1 MKLLQIKPP
10 DIIQFFLLATICL
23 MLLLHCSC
31 TSVKKLR
38 SNVHQE
44 TVKTET
50 VNKTDTKDS
59 TSKTITKTI
68 DSSGI
73 TVTVVYDS
81 TSADT
86 ATDFDIVIL
95 SPDKDQYFDR
105 PQPDRIS
112 IKSSIKPKSITV
124 NQAKKKQAERLDST
138 VRKSLTLENIKKDSS
153 SVSTIKTVQKKKV
166 VFQWWWIAALLA
178 AIAAFIYR
186 KQIRSFIIKLPFKL
200 FTMKLFIIILS
211 TFFLASCWSNDNR
224 PPRELA
230 QGVYQEEVIQVPDSV
245 MQWSVEQKQYVK
257 VWGFTTKVVPI
268 KEFEV
273 VPNGEQVKKFAKESG
288 QAGFNW
294 IGLLIILGVTA
305 AAVFGAG
312 YFTSG
317 QAKSIVRVA
326 AIAVAIAVGL
336 FTLKP
341 ANIAKNNAK
350 TITEKQLKHYQS
362 IDPEL
367 NYFWDSINKNGGII
381 GK

>member
-1 MKLLQIKPP
+1 MKLSTLKK
-10 DIIQFFLLATICL
+10 DIWYLILYILGVLGCL
-23 MLLLHCSC
+23 IVTSSC

-38 SNVHQE
+38 TNVHQE

-50 VNKTDTKDS
+50 VQKSDTKDS

-86 ATDFDIVIL
+86 ATDFDIVIH
-95 SPDKDQYFDR
+95 SPSKDQYTER
-105 PQPDRIS
+105 VS
-112 IKSSIKPKSITV
+112 IKSSVKPKSITV
-124 NQAKKKQAERLDST
+124 NQAKKKQDEKFDST
-138 VRKSLTLENIKKDSS
+138 VKKSLTVENIKKDSS
-153 SVSTIKTVQKKKV
+153 SVSTVKTVEIEKGW
-166 VFQWWWIAALLA
+166 FRWWMALVAFLLLA

-211 TFFLASCWSNDNR
+211 TFFLASCWSNDSR

-257 VWGFTTKVVPI
+257 VLGFTTKIVPI

-273 VPNGEQVKKFAKESG
+273 VPNGQQVKKFANESG

-312 YFTSG
+312 YFSSG
-317 QAKSIVRVA
+317 TAKGLVRA
-326 AIAVAIAVGL
+326 AAVLVAIAVGF

-341 ANIAKNNAK
+341 ANIAQNNAK
-350 TITEKQLKHYQS
+350 TITEKQLKYYQS

>member
-1 MKLLQIKPP
+1 MNKKIILIILFIYLLGVIA
-10 DIIQFFLLATICL
+10 IFS
-23 MLLLHCSC
+23 SC

-50 VNKTDTKDS
+50 VQKSDTKDS

-68 DSSGI
+68 DSSGTSI
-73 TVTVVYDS
+73 TIEYDS
-81 TSADT
+81 TTADT
-86 ATDFDIVIL
+86 ATSFDIITYPP
-95 SPDKDQYFDR
+95 SKDQYTE
-105 PQPDRIS
+105 RIS
-112 IKSSIKPKSITV
+112 IKSSVTPKSITV
-124 NQAKKKQAERLDST
+124 NQAKKKQAERIDST
-138 VRKSLTLENIKKDSS
+138 VRKSLTVENIKKDSS
-153 SVSTIKTVQKKKV
+153 SVSTVKTVEIEKGW
-166 VFQWWWIAALLA
+166 FRWWMALVAFLLLA

-186 KQIRSFIIKLPFKL
+186 KQIRSFIIKLPLKL

-211 TFFLASCWSNDNR
+211 TFFLASCWSNDSR

-257 VWGFTTKVVPI
+257 VWGFTTKIVPI

-273 VPNGEQVKKFAKESG
+273 VPNGQQVKKFANESG

-312 YFTSG
+312 YFSSG
-317 QAKSIVRVA
+317 TAKGLVRA
-326 AIAVAIAVGL
+326 AAVLVAISVGF

-341 ANIAKNNAK
+341 ANIAQNNAK
-350 TITEKQLKHYQS
+350 TITEKQLKYYQS

-367 NYFWDSINKNGGII
+367 NYFWDSINKAGGII

>member
-1 MKLLQIKPP
+1 MNKKIILIILFIYLLGVIAV
-10 DIIQFFLLATICL
+10 FS
-23 MLLLHCSC
+23 SC

-44 TVKTET
+44 TVKTEF
-50 VNKTDTKDS
+50 VQKEQSKDS
-59 TSKTITKTI
+59 TSKTVTKTI

-73 TVTVVYDS
+73 TVTIVYDS
-81 TSADT
+81 TTADT
-86 ATDFDIVIL
+86 ATSFDIITYPP
-95 SPDKDQYFDR
+95 SKDQYTE
-105 PQPDRIS
+105 RIS
-112 IKSSIKPKSITV
+112 IKSSVTPKSITV
-124 NQAKKKQAERLDST
+124 NQAKKKQAERIDST
-138 VRKSLTLENIKKDSS
+138 VRKSLTVENIKKDSS
-153 SVSTIKTVQKKKV
+153 SVSTVKTVEIEKGW
-166 VFQWWWIAALLA
+166 FRWWMALVAFLLLA

-186 KQIRSFIIKLPFKL
+186 KQIRSFIIKLPLKL

-211 TFFLASCWSNDNR
+211 TFFLASCWSNDSR

-257 VWGFTTKVVPI
+257 VWGFTTKIVPI

-273 VPNGEQVKKFAKESG
+273 VPNGQQVKKFANESG

-312 YFTSG
+312 YFSSG
-317 QAKSIVRVA
+317 TAKGLVRA
-326 AIAVAIAVGL
+326 AAVLVAISVGF

-341 ANIAKNNAK
+341 ANIAQNNAK
-350 TITEKQLKHYQS
+350 TITEKQLKYYQS

-367 NYFWDSINKNGGII
+367 NYFWDSINKAGGII